1 MKFVHAADIHLD
13 SPLHG
18 LERYEGAPLHEMRLA
33 TRRAFENLVD
43 LCTEEAVDLL
53 LLAGDLYDG
62 DWRDFGTGLFFSK
75 QMVRL
80 RDANVR
86 VFLVRGNHDAASRIT
101 KNLRLPDNVHQFSSR
116 KAETVKDEA
125 LGIAVH
131 GQSFAREEVTDD
143 LSKQYPKAAPHL
155 FNIGI
160 LHTSADGRPGH
171 ANYAPCKKD
180 DLIAKGYQYWALG
193 HVHAREVLNEEP
205 WIVFPGNLQGRHI
218 RETGPKGCTV
228 VTVED
233 GEVVTCEERAVD
245 VVRWELLDLDASG
258 CDTPAKVLDHLDEA
272 LRAAVSR
279 ADGRTCAARV
289 RVTGPCGAH
298 AKMVNRRES
307 CVNDARAL
315 ALEIGSGA
323 IWLEKVLI
331 ETSPNVDFAKR
342 AAGSGPLAELLQY
355 VESLRDDEP
364 GLAALAEKFTDLG
377 AKLPVDLRE
386 GADALHL
393 DSKTIKDLLQGTP
406 SILLPR
412 LLDDEESR

>member
-18 LERYEGAPLHEMRLA
+18 LERYEGAPCEEMRLA

-43 LCTEEAVDLL
+43 LCIEETAGML

-62 DWRDFGTGLFFSK
+62 DWRDFGTGLFFMK

-101 KNLRLPDNVHQFSSR
+101 KNLRLPDNVYQFPSR

-125 LGIAVH
+125 LGVAVH

-143 LSKQYPKAAPHL
+143 LSTQYPKLVPSL

-171 ANYAPCKKD
+171 ASYAPCKKD
-180 DLIAKGYQYWALG
+180 ALIAKGYQYWALG

-218 RETGPKGCTV
+218 RETGPKGCTI

-245 VVRWELLDLDASG
+245 VVRWDLLEVDASA
-258 CDTPAKVLDHLDEA
+258 CDTPEKVLDHLDEA
-272 LRAAVSR
+272 LRAAVSM

-289 RVTGPCGAH
+289 RVTGPCAAH
-298 AKMVNRRES
+298 AKIVNRRES
-307 CVNDARAL
+307 WVNDARVL
-315 ALEIGSGA
+315 ALEIGSGS

-331 ETSPNVDFAKR
+331 ETRPDVDFTER
-342 AAGSGPLAELLQY
+342 ASGSGPLAELLQY
-355 VESLRDDEP
+355 VESLRDDDSR
-364 GLAALAEKFTDLG
+364 LAALVERFADLH

-386 GADALHL
+386 GADRLQL
-393 DSKTIKDLLQGTP
+393 DTETIKDLLRGTP

-412 LLDDEESR
+412 LLGDEESR

>member
-18 LERYEGAPLHEMRLA
+18 LERYEGAPFEEMRLA

-43 LCTEEAVDLL
+43 LCIEETVDML

-62 DWRDFGTGLFFSK
+62 DWRDFGTGLFFAK

-101 KNLRLPDNVHQFSSR
+101 KSLRLPDNVYQFSSR

-125 LGIAVH
+125 LRVAVH

-143 LSKQYPKAAPHL
+143 LSKHYPKPVSGV

-171 ANYAPCKKD
+171 ASYAPCTKD
-180 DLIAKGYQYWALG
+180 QLIAKGYQYWALG

-245 VVRWELLDLDASG
+245 VVRWDLLDVDASG
-258 CDTPAKVLDHLDEA
+258 CDTPAKVLDHIDQA

-289 RVTGPCGAH
+289 RIAGPCAAH
-298 AKMVNRRES
+298 AKIVNRRES
-307 CVNDARAL
+307 WVNDARVL
-315 ALEIGSGA
+315 ALEIGSGS

-331 ETSPNVDFAKR
+331 ETSPEAGFAAR

-355 VESLRDDEP
+355 VESLRADETR
-364 GLAALAEKFTDLG
+364 LAALAEKFADLQ
-377 AKLPVDLRE
+377 AKLPADLRE
-386 GADALHL
+386 GSDGLQL
-393 DSKTIKDLLQGTP
+393 DGQTIKDLLRETP

-412 LLDDEESR
+412 LVGDEESR